1 MHTHCKSCGK
11 LFPALSG
18 EMPAIIRTE
27 LEAVDTC
34 SHCLEV
40 SMYLAEVESLRRAL
54 ARSRESE
61 KRWRKLAHETTAKLA
76 ALNQSRAH

>member
-1 MHTHCKSCGK
+1 
-11 LFPALSG
+11 
-18 EMPAIIRTE
+18 
-27 LEAVDTC
+27 
-34 SHCLEV
+34 
-40 SMYLAEVESLRRAL
+40 MYLAEVESLRRAL